1 MSPSHIRA
9 GWQELISSY
18 RALTVTG
25 GLNKKMAETK
35 PLYGMLLSLIGGL
48 IILIASVLAAVNI
61 TIVYGS
67 LNLIP
72 YTGIFGFIW
81 GLLIIIF
88 SILMYMKPKSKMI
101 FGLLIIVFAIV
112 NILAGYDII
121 LIGSILA
128 LIGGIVG
135 WFMGK

>member
-1 MSPSHIRA
+1 VA
-9 GWQELISSY
+9 GAHQLPPHFN
-18 RALTVTG
+18 RKR
-25 GLNKKMAETK
+25 GLNRKMAETK
-35 PLYGMLLSLIGGL
+35 PLFGMLLGLIGGL
-48 IILIASVLAAVNI
+48 IILIASILAAVNI
-61 TIVYGS
+61 TIVFGS
-67 LNLIP
+67 LNLLP

-88 SILMYMKPKSKMI
+88 SILMYMKPKSKMV
-101 FGLLIIVFAIV
+101 FGLLIIIFAIV

>member
-1 MSPSHIRA
+1 
-9 GWQELISSY
+9 
-18 RALTVTG
+18 
-25 GLNKKMAETK
+25 MAETK
-35 PLYGMLLSLIGGL
+35 PLFGMLLSLIGGL

-61 TIVYGS
+61 TIIFGS

-72 YTGIFGFIW
+72 YSGVFGAIW
-81 GLLIIIF
+81 GILIIVF
-88 SILMYMKPKSKMI
+88 SLLMYMKPKSKMI

-112 NILAGYDII
+112 NILAGYDIV

-128 LIGGIVG
+128 LIGGLVG